1 MEDTTGARQS
11 REAVSAQTRFDAS
24 AAPREIIDP
33 RIDPTDIR
41 IMITTKDGIVLKSDT
56 DVHLAALLAD
66 QELGEGWE
74 TREAPLAEHWDFEEY
89 LDFVGDHAAPIESPA
104 PARQEEPAPLTI
116 YTTPGCPGCALTQ
129 HKLEDAGIAFD
140 VVDLSTRPGLVQQ
153 FIDDGLASAPII
165 ETPDGRRTSGF
176 RPDRIKAIIA
186 AAPATQAAAKPATP
200 APAPTAARPRSD
212 IDQQARGRTR

>member
-74 TREAPLAEHWDFEEY
+74 TREGPLAGHWDFEEY

-129 HKLEDAGIAFD
+129 QKLEDAGIPFE

-186 AAPATQAAAKPATP
+186 SGSATAARPSTP
-200 APAPTAARPRSD
+200 APAPATARPRPG
-212 IDQQARGRTR
+212 IDQQARGRAR